1 MRSAEGRH
9 GCRLQALPA
18 SSAGPMIGQDAR
30 AIAFVRANTQLVAP
44 THVPEIRLHLADEA
58 FSLWRMT
65 EEEFGLGDLPPFW
78 AFAWAGGQA
87 LARYLIDHPDLVRG
101 RRVFDLASGSGIVAI
116 AAAKAGAAAVAASDI
131 DPLAISA
138 IGLNAELN
146 DVMVVSMQDD
156 LLDRDPGPAEVVLAG
171 DVFYERSMADRV
183 LPFLERASAQ
193 GALVLVGDPDR
204 ALLPRPRFE
213 LVATYQVSVIPAL
226 EDAGVKRSIVW
237 RLPPSREPAERPETD
252 S

>member
-1 MRSAEGRH
+1 MT
-9 GCRLQALPA
+9 
-18 SSAGPMIGQDAR
+18 GQDTKAV
-30 AIAFVRANTQLVAP
+30 AFVRANTQLVAP

-58 FSLWRMT
+58 FTLWRMT

-87 LARYLIDHPDLVRG
+87 LARYLMDHPDLVKG

-116 AAAKAGAAAVAASDI
+116 AAAKAGAATVAASDI
-131 DPLAISA
+131 DRLAISA

-146 DVMVVSMQDD
+146 DVLVAIMQDD

-171 DVFYERSMADRV
+171 DVFYEKSMADRV
-183 LPFLERASAQ
+183 LPFLERARAH

-204 ALLPRPRFE
+204 AFLPRPRFE
-213 LVATYQVSVIPAL
+213 RLATYQVSVTPAL
-226 EDAGVKRSIVW
+226 EDSGVKRTIVW
-237 RLPPSREPAERPETD
+237 RLPVRPT
-252 S
+252 

>member
-1 MRSAEGRH
+1 MTR
-9 GCRLQALPA
+9 
-18 SSAGPMIGQDAR
+18 QDAQ
-30 AIAFVRANTQLVAP
+30 AVAFVRANTRLLSP
-44 THVPEIRLHLADEA
+44 PHVPEIRLHLADEA

-78 AFAWAGGQA
+78 GFAWAGGQA

-101 RRVFDLASGSGIVAI
+101 RTVFDLASGSGIVAI

-131 DPLAISA
+131 DRLAISA
-138 IGLNAELN
+138 IALNAELN
-146 DVMVVSMQDD
+146 DVMVAIVQDD
-156 LLDRDPGPAEVVLAG
+156 LLDGDPGPAEVVLAG

-183 LPFLERASAQ
+183 LPFLERARAR

-213 LVATYQVSVIPAL
+213 LVATYQVSVTPAL
-226 EDAGVKRSIVW
+226 EDSGIKRTTVW
-237 RLPPSREPAERPETD
+237 RLPVSRDHAERPQPGPAVFDLEAGRGG
-252 S
+252 